1 MGSHKIE
8 TLHHTGMSFRTEYDG
23 GKVVFMDAKPEVGGQ
38 GLGPSP
44 KQLLLQ
50 ALAGCTGMDV
60 VSLLKKM
67 RVEYS
72 DFSIEVEGHLTEEH
86 PITFHTIEMV
96 YKIKTAEEFRPKF
109 EKAVSLSQDRY
120 CGISAMLGK
129 AAKLKKTI
137 IYL

>member
-1 MGSHKIE
+1 MSAHQIE
-8 TLHHTGMSFRTEYDG
+8 TFHNSGMSFKTNFDG
-23 GKVVFMDAKPEVGGQ
+23 NEVIMDANAKVGGQ

-44 KQLLLQ
+44 KHLLLN

-72 DFSIEVEGHLTEEH
+72 DFSIEIIGHLTEEH
-86 PITFHTIEMV
+86 PIAYHTIEMI
-96 YKIKTAEEFRPKF
+96 YKVKTTEQYHAKF
-109 EKAVSLSQDRY
+109 EKAVNLSQDRY

-129 AAKLKKTI
+129 AAKLTKDI
-137 IYL
+137 VYL